1 VKILV
6 VDDEA
11 LARERLLRLL
21 GRLRPGAR
29 CLEAADGE
37 QALTLVNGENPDL
50 LLLDIRMPGLDGIE
64 VATRLDAMAS
74 PPAIIFC
81 TAYDEYAL
89 QALQHQAVAYLL
101 KPVREAELT
110 RALAAAGRVNRLQ
123 LASLRE
129 QAPGVD
135 SSGAG
140 ASGVETSGVETS
152 GVETSGVET
161 SAARGRSRVSSQTHR
176 GLETMP
182 VAEIRCFVAEQ
193 KYVTACSPGRE
204 LLIPD
209 TLKDLE
215 REFAGR
221 FLRVHRNAL
230 VAREHIERLARD
242 DSGVW
247 HVVLHGIEVRPAV
260 SRRHLAQ
267 AKQQLLER

>member
-1 VKILV
+1 

-21 GRLRPGAR
+21 GRLRPEAR
-29 CLEAADGE
+29 CLQAADGE
-37 QALTLVNGENPDL
+37 QALALVDRENPDL

-74 PPAIIFC
+74 PPAVIFC

-101 KPVREAELT
+101 KPVREADLT
-110 RALAAAGRVNRLQ
+110 RALVAAGRVNRVQ

-129 QAPGVD
+129 QGPAEETPEAP
-135 SSGAG
+135 
-140 ASGVETSGVETS
+140 
-152 GVETSGVET
+152 
-161 SAARGRSRVSSQTHR
+161 GRSRVSSQTHR

-193 KYVTACSPGRE
+193 KYVTACSPEGE

-215 REFAGR
+215 REFGGR

-230 VAREHIERLARD
+230 VACEHIERLARD

-247 HVVLHGIEVRPAV
+247 HVVLRGVGIRPAV